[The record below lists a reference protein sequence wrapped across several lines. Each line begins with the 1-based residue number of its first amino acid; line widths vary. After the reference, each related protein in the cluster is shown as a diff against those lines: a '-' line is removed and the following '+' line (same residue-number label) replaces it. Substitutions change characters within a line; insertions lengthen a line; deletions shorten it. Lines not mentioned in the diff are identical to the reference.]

1 MRIFQI
7 IESSTNT
14 AIPTNK
20 TWYRNLYEPLIER
33 GHDVFLFSASE
44 GRLAMSDKEGVLR
57 AKFSQKLLDV
67 FKKEHEKNPFS
78 LVFAYLM
85 DGMIETNV
93 IDEIRKTGVITCN
106 FSCNNAHQFY
116 LVDEFSPHFD
126 LNLHAEKF
134 VSDNFLKI
142 GANSLWWPMASNPKY
157 FKPLVLPRNID
168 ASFVGANYAKRA
180 GYLNYLL
187 ANGIDTQIYG
197 PGWVND
203 NKSDFRKFV
212 SRTKL
217 IAKTLFSTNTQDQN
231 LNSALLADYDF
242 KNNFCNKYKANLHS
256 PISDKFLIE
265 LYSRS
270 QISLGFLEVFDNHDP
285 SKAVIQHLHL
295 REFEAPM
302 SGALYFTGHTEEL
315 EEMFTPDEEVVVYK
329 NEHELVDK
337 AKFYLSHPDK
347 GEKIRV
353 NARKRALAEHTYHV
367 RYNTLFK
374 VLGLK

>member
-1 MRIFQI
+1 M
-7 IESSTNT
+7 
-14 AIPTNK
+14 
-20 TWYRNLYEPLIER
+20 
-33 GHDVFLFSASE
+33 
-44 GRLAMSDKEGVLR
+44 
-57 AKFSQKLLDV
+57 
-67 FKKEHEKNPFS
+67 
-78 LVFAYLM
+78 
-85 DGMIETNV
+85 
-93 IDEIRKTGVITCN
+93 
-106 FSCNNAHQFY
+106 
-116 LVDEFSPHFD
+116 
-126 LNLHAEKF
+126 
-134 VSDNFLKI
+134 
-142 GANSLWWPMASNPKY
+142 
-157 FKPLVLPRNID
+157 PRNID